1 MYTSHQTVVFLI
13 LFVTLYYG
21 SNELPDLCIGLLH
34 LAYSQVILQLFYQ
47 NYRTLYLGHLRGI
60 AYPSSPGLRGM
71 LEMVLR
77 QEQHWMVMLVALA
90 RIAEALI
97 MIPGIF
103 TSLAICSD

>member
-1 MYTSHQTVVFLI
+1 MYWPSASRIFSSYFTAI
-13 LFVTLYYG
+13 LL
-21 SNELPDLCIGLLH
+21 
-34 LAYSQVILQLFYQ
+34 

-60 AYPSSPGLRGM
+60 AYPSRPGLRGM

-77 QEQHWMVMLVALA
+77 QERHWMVMLVALA